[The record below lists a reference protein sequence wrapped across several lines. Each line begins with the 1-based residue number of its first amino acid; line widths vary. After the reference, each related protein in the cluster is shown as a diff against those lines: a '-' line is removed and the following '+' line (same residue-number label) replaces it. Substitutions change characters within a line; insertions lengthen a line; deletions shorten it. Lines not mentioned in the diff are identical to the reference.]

1 MISLIMRK
9 VIWILIFSFLGTN
22 SSFSTTS
29 GSGELTLSGKALDG
43 VLHYFD
49 LNAVRNTKG
58 NMTGVPSFFA
68 VSKSGRGY
76 GYTYCPS
83 GQSCVMQ
90 PIQAL
95 QLCRKRSGERCYVF
109 AKSRRIVWNQINH
122 KISRKASRSDV
133 RFKLEEFGFLG
144 NKKTSNDKDNL
155 KFPKIIN
162 SLNSNQRQDWKDYVA
177 YDYKF
182 KAWVMAKRKDGGY
195 SSGWQVTN
203 HSWTTAITKATNRC
217 NKFLKEDP
225 KTYPKETICILYF
238 KGINPTSDDDKI
250 YQAKLYYSDYESDQ
264 FFAKYP
270 DVLNNKKEIK
280 PKITKKDSTKKKV
293 DDDNIVKKLK
303 ELNELYKS
311 GVLSKEEFDKAK
323 KKVLSN

>member
-22 SSFSTTS
+22 SSFSTTT
-29 GSGELTLSGKALDG
+29 GSGELTLSGRALDG

-68 VSKSGRGY
+68 VSKSGRDY

-109 AKSRRIVWNQINH
+109 AKSRRIVWNQINY

-155 KFPKIIN
+155 K
-162 SLNSNQRQDWKDYVA
+162 
-177 YDYKF
+177 
-182 KAWVMAKRKDGGY
+182 
-195 SSGWQVTN
+195 
-203 HSWTTAITKATNRC
+203 
-217 NKFLKEDP
+217 
-225 KTYPKETICILYF
+225 
-238 KGINPTSDDDKI
+238 
-250 YQAKLYYSDYESDQ
+250 
-264 FFAKYP
+264 
-270 DVLNNKKEIK
+270 KKEIK
-280 PKITKKDSTKKKV
+280 PKITKKDSTKKKDTGDV
-293 DDDNIVKKLK
+293 VGKLK

-323 KKVLSN
+323 KKVLN